1 MRSWNRKIQVVR
13 SRCFLNG
20 CSKLAKIFNYYWL
33 IDWYKY
39 CILLNYWNFWN
50 WKSWCPHVSWKKTSI
65 QKIFDAME
73 RLRKKEKGQ
82 YEDNIIDVCGQDF
95 HMGKKIET
103 CLTPNHLLF
112 GRQLLYYFNTTSKVP
127 DSSPAASYAQ
137 WWALCSNNL
146 ANT

>member
-1 MRSWNRKIQVVR
+1 MVST
-13 SRCFLNG
+13 
-20 CSKLAKIFNYYWL
+20 
-33 IDWYKY
+33 
-39 CILLNYWNFWN
+39 CILEENI
-50 WKSWCPHVSWKKTSI
+50 SI

-95 HMGKKIET
+95 HVGKKIET

-137 WWALCSNNL
+137 
-146 ANT
+146 